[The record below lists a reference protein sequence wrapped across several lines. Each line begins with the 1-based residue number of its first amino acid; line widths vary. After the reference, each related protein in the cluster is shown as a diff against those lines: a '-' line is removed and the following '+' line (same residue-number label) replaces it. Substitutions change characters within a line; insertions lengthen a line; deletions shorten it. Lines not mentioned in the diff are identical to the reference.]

1 MPRAIRLGAAARRA
15 VCGFAL
21 AAAAAAPAAPEPPYC
36 GAESVW
42 VQILGSGGAELRDGR
57 SAASY
62 LLWID
67 NRARVL
73 VDAGAGVA
81 LRFDEAGAAIGDL
94 DAIVLSRLDA
104 SATAGLPALLAGSI
118 GADRARMLPIYGPAA
133 PDGDSATAFIGRMIG
148 ADGLY
153 RDLADFLTFRS
164 RGGYRISP
172 RDVPARGAR
181 RWAGYG
187 TENLSLSAIPV
198 HHGGAPALA
207 WRIEAGGFSVVF
219 AGSFSNRKN
228 LVADFARGAD
238 ALIVHHAVPEDARGE
253 VRARY
258 AIPSQIGRIAAAADA
273 RMVILGHRTTRTAGL
288 ESASRAAIEAHYE
301 GPILFASELECWG
314 L

>member
-1 MPRAIRLGAAARRA
+1 MCAIRLGAALRRI
-15 VCGFAL
+15 VCACAL
-21 AAAAAAPAAPEPPYC
+21 AAGGVALAIPEPPFC
-36 GAESVW
+36 GTESVW

-67 NRARVL
+67 NRARL
-73 VDAGAGVA
+73 LIDAGAGTA

-104 SATAGLPALLAGSI
+104 SATAGLPALLQGSI
-118 GADRARMLPIYGPAA
+118 GADRARLLPVYGPAA
-133 PDGDSATAFIGRMIG
+133 PDVDSVAAFIDRMIG

-153 RDLADFLTFRS
+153 RGLSDFLTFRS
-164 RGGYRISP
+164 RGGYKLSP
-172 RDVPARGAR
+172 RDVPAQGAR

-198 HHGGAPALA
+198 HHGDAPALA
-207 WRIEAGGFSVVF
+207 WRVEAGGFSVVF

-253 VRARY
+253 VRMRH
-258 AIPSQIGRIAAAADA
+258 AIPSQLGRIAAAADV
-273 RMVILGHRTTRTAGL
+273 RMLILGHRTTRTAGL
-288 ESASRAAIEAHYE
+288 ESPSRAAIEAHYD
-301 GPILFASELECWG
+301 GPILFAGELECWG